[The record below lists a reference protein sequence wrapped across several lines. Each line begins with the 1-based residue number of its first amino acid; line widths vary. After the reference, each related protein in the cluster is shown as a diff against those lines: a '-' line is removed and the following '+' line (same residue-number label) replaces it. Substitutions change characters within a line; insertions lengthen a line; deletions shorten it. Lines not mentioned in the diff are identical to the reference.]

1 MPYLRLYLPEIS
13 IAQKRHIAQKMI
25 DTTLGAFRLPAS
37 DREQVTVQFLSQ
49 PRARQR
55 GCRVEVLCR
64 DLPADRKQA
73 FAEAVS
79 PMLVRSLHLQ
89 VKNRLAWLMGVE
101 AKIPPKVE
109 VQFLGLPFDNAP
121 ASEPMVGDA
130 FVAEWEKA
138 A

>member
-1 MPYLRLYLPEIS
+1 MPYLRLYLPETS
-13 IAQKRHIAQKMI
+13 TAQKRHIAQKMI
-25 DTTLGAFRLPAS
+25 DTTLGAFRLPTS
-37 DREQVTVQFLSQ
+37 DREQITVQFLSQ
-49 PRARQR
+49 PRQR
-55 GCRVEVLCR
+55 GECRIEVLSR

-79 PMLVRSLHLQ
+79 PMLIESLHLQ

-101 AKIPPKVE
+101 AKVPPKVE
-109 VQFLGLPFDNAP
+109 VQFLGLPFDDYA

-130 FVAEWEKA
+130 IISEWKKA